1 MKHLLPIA
9 ILILLIAC
17 KKETV
22 NNIPHLT
29 FTQEEKKWFTY
40 GIGEELKFKND
51 QGDSLV
57 YRVTN
62 IVYSNFR
69 PEYIDTTYTIVATSE
84 SYDVK
89 LRSAT
94 DSIVLFF
101 YKEFKSYDPDKMR
114 HTILWTTMRGQFVK
128 LAAIE
133 NNASFNQ
140 KTINGLTYTTVT
152 PTVPS
157 SDGIYPWTKYDKA
170 YYDQGAGF
178 IEIIDLNGV
187 SWKRVL

>member
-9 ILILLIAC
+9 ILILLNAC

-29 FTQEEKKWFTY
+29 FTQKEKKWFTY

-69 PEYIDTTYTIVATSE
+69 PEYKDTNWVIVAYTE

-89 LRSAT
+89 LKSTT

-101 YKEFKSYDPDKMR
+101 YKELRPDPDKMR
-114 HTILWTTMRGQFVK
+114 CNILWTAMRGQLIR

-152 PTVPS
+152 TVVPS
-157 SDGIYPWTKYDKA
+157 NDILDPFTKYDKA